1 MILADMPFEYLDVSA
16 HAALPDQ
23 LSRPFSY
30 ISSQSLAAPRIAVLR
45 RPHEV
50 ILDVILGVPRM
61 RAPAIFRHQDDI
73 VPEGAKALRLKAK
86 ALDLTNGSKKPHIA
100 KPCYV

>member
-1 MILADMPFEYLDVSA
+1 VVLDFI
-16 HAALPDQ
+16 D
-23 LSRPFSY
+23 
-30 ISSQSLAAPRIAVLR
+30 AVRTL
-45 RPHEV
+45 
-50 ILDVILGVPRM
+50 
-61 RAPAIFRHQDDI
+61 AIFRHQDDI